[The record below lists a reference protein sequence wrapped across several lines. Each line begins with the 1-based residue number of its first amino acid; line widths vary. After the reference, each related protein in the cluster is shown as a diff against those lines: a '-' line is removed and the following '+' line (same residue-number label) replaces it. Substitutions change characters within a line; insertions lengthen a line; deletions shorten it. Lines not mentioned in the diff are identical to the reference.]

1 MKYHGYIIKKVPTD
15 LGEENPKLNFTYE
28 IYKDGEYKNTALVLA
43 SAKDYI
49 DSGED
54 DNYL

>member
-28 IYKDGEYKNTALVLA
+28 IYKDGEYKNTALVLD

-49 DSGED
+49 DAGED

>member
-15 LGEENPKLNFTYE
+15 LGEDNPKLNFTYE
-28 IYKDGEYKNTALVLA
+28 IYKEGEYKNTALVLN
-43 SAKDYI
+43 SAKEYI
-49 DSGED
+49 DTGED

>member
-15 LGEENPKLNFTYE
+15 LGEDNPKLNFTYE
-28 IYKDGEYKNTALVLA
+28 IYKDGEYKNTALVLD

-49 DSGED
+49 DAGED